1 MRPHVGL
8 LLGNRFKL
16 TQRIAIGGMGEV
28 WKADDTILHREVAI
42 KILKEEYMGDTGF
55 LERFRAEARNT
66 ALLHNSGIAHVF
78 DYGEEAGSAYL
89 VMELVHGEPLSNL
102 IDRDPHF
109 SVDEALDYVGQTARA
124 LSEAHELGLIHRDI
138 KPGNLMITPDN
149 QVKITDFGISR
160 IANQVPLTATGQVM
174 GTAQYLAPEQATG
187 KPATGSSDI
196 YALGIIAYEMLVG
209 ERPFTGDS
217 QVAIALA
224 QVNEEP
230 PPLPKSIPE
239 PVRNLVMAMLEKDPE
254 KRPDDAEAISE
265 ACDALR
271 RDDMDTATIAIP
283 AIGTAA
289 TQVINPEDE
298 AATTIMDRNE
308 PATALMT
315 QQAETPP
322 TRAMLKS
329 QRHQE
334 VAPKV
339 TTSPLELGEP
349 EEEEEHAPLRNDEK
363 PKKKRKWTAPL
374 TLLLLLLIGTGVY
387 GLIRSGYINFNSPNS
402 NPSASE
408 TSTPEASLLNLD
420 SDNYI
425 NQPYDTV
432 NSQLTSMGLKVKKQE
447 VESNQTQ
454 AGYVTDIDPSGSVKT
469 GDTITVSV
477 AETPASITIPDL
489 TSYTQDAATQ
499 ALQQLGLNVTVQ
511 QVNSDSVPVGQVVG
525 TNPGSGTNV
534 TPNSSVTV
542 QISIGANT
550 QATTSNNQQDTG
562 TTDQTDSDQQNSTST
577 DSASDTASPSPSAS
591 DSVSPSASDS
601 ASVST
606 QQDSTDTSNASP
618 SASSSAASSPSASD
632 TGGN

>member
-28 WKADDTILHREVAI
+28 WKANDTILHREVAI

-196 YALGIIAYEMLVG
+196 YALGIIGYEMLAG

-230 PPLPKSIPE
+230 PPLPDSTPE

-271 RDDMDTATIAIP
+271 RNDMETATIAIP

-289 TQVINPEDE
+289 TQIINPEDE
-298 AATTIMDRNE
+298 ASTTVMDQNE

-315 QQAETPP
+315 QQAEIPA
-322 TRAMLKS
+322 TRAMTKT
-329 QRHQE
+329 QHRQE

-339 TTSPLELGEP
+339 TTSSLELNEP
-349 EEEEEHAPLRNDEK
+349 EDEEEHAPLRNYEK

-374 TLLLLLLIGTGVY
+374 ILLLLLLIGTGVY
-387 GLIRSGYINFNSPNS
+387 GLIRSGYINFNSPNP
-402 NPSASE
+402 NPSVSD
-408 TSTPEASLLNLD
+408 TSTPEPSLLNLD

-432 NSQLTSMGLKVKKQE
+432 NSQLTSMGLKVKKQDI
-447 VESNQTQ
+447 ESDQTQ

-477 AETPASITIPDL
+477 AKSPVSVTIPDL
-489 TSYTQDAATQ
+489 SSYTQDAATQ

-511 QVNSDSVPVGQVVG
+511 QVNSDSVPAGQVVG

-534 TPNSSVTV
+534 TPDSSVAV
-542 QISIGANT
+542 QISTGPNP
-550 QATTSNNQQDTG
+550 QAAPSNSQQDNEDANQN
-562 TTDQTDSDQQNSTST
+562 DQADNSQQNSSQSAAPT
-577 DSASDTASPSPSAS
+577 DSATPSQSAVPSQSAS
-591 DSVSPSASDS
+591 AQSDD
-601 ASVST
+601 A
-606 QQDSTDTSNASP
+606 NAASP
-618 SASSSAASSPSASD
+618 SASASSSLTSSD
-632 TGGN
+632 NEGN